1 MKSNLFLLLFALCA
15 LTSCHTLLIKE
26 DIKNTPSNAFKS
38 LWTTVDE
45 HYSYFDYKH
54 INWDSVRTHYKP
66 MVTDSIKED
75 SLYHILSNMLAVLK
89 DGHVNLTT
97 DFDRSRYW
105 KMLDGPPSNFNEN
118 FLMKN
123 YWKENH
129 YRTGPLLNQIIDS
142 VGYIYYDSF
151 ASEIGSDQLDYVLTR
166 FKNTKGLIID
176 IRNNGGGSIK
186 NVFNL
191 LSRVIDTTT
200 VFGTSYYKNGPKH
213 QDFDK
218 GIAITVNPVN
228 KAYYDKLK
236 KEAKK
241 GNVPK
246 ILTEKQK
253 EKAPKL
259 RPTYLKKPIIL
270 LINSHCY
277 SASTFFA
284 GFMSTLPN
292 VTLVG
297 DKTGGGGGL
306 PISSELPNGWRFRF
320 SGTYTT
326 LPDGFNIENGI
337 PADLSVNTGA
347 ADELQGKDQI
357 IEKALELVKKR

>member
-1 MKSNLFLLLFALCA
+1 MWK
-15 LTSCHTLLIKE
+15 
-26 DIKNTPSNAFKS
+26 
-38 LWTTVDE
+38 TVDA

-54 INWDSVRTHYKP
+54 INWDSVQTYYKP
-66 MVTDSIKED
+66 MVTDSIKDD
-75 SLYHILSNMLAVLK
+75 SLYHVLSNMLAVLQ

-105 KMLDGPPSNFNEN
+105 KMLDEPPSNFNEN
-118 FLMKN
+118 FLMKH
-123 YWKENH
+123 YWKANH
-129 YRTGPLLNQIIDS
+129 YRTGALLNQLIDS
-142 VGYIYYDSF
+142 VGYIYYESF
-151 ASEIGSDQLDYVLTR
+151 GNEIANDQLDYVLNR
-166 FKNTKGLIID
+166 FQNTKGLILD

-186 NVFNL
+186 NVFSL
-191 LSRVIDTTT
+191 LSRLIDTTT
-200 VFGTSYYKNGPKH
+200 VFGTSYYKNGPQH

-218 GIAITVNPVN
+218 GVAITVEPIN
-228 KAYYDKLK
+228 KAYYEKQK

-241 GNVPK
+241 GKTLK
-246 ILTEKQK
+246 ISLDKSKK
-253 EKAPKL
+253 ESAKPH
-259 RPTYLKKPIIL
+259 PMYLKKPIVL

-306 PISSELPNGWRFRF
+306 PISSELPNGWRYRF

-326 LPDGFNIENGI
+326 LPDGFNIERGV
-337 PADLSVNTGA
+337 PADIPINTGA
-347 ADELQGKDQI
+347 ADELQGKDRI
-357 IEKALELVKKR
+357 IEQALELILKKKRI